1 MRSKR
6 WAVEIRKRRQRTV
19 EERREVVARY
29 VESGQTQLVFARK
42 EGIGVST
49 LQLWLRQVSASEG
62 RVRPEASGQRARPGR
77 PQRVALLEVE
87 LEGGSEEGRRGAAG
101 YEVELPCGTRLRL
114 GRDFAES
121 DVRRLLALLR
131 EGSC

>member
-1 MRSKR
+1 MRNNR
-6 WAVEIRKRRQRTV
+6 WTGEPQRRRQRTV

-29 VESGQTQLVFARK
+29 VESGQRQLVFARK

-62 RVRPEASGQRARPGR
+62 RARPEASGQRARPGR
-77 PQRVALLEVE
+77 TQRLALLEVE
-87 LEGGSEEGRRGAAG
+87 LEGEGEEGRRGAAG

-121 DVRRLLALLR
+121 DLRRLLALLR
-131 EGSC
+131 EGNS